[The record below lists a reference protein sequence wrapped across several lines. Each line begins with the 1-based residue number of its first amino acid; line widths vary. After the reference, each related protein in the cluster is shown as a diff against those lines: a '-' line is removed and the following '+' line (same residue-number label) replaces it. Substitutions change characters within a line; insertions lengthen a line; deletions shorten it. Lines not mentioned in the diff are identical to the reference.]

1 MISDVHAHFDLL
13 TPKELRG
20 HTFTVGRVGITDEHG
35 HPKKIFFEPKG
46 YFWTF
51 FQTIFFSMFRDQY
64 GYLTTPFR
72 SLIIMETFFIKC
84 RAVYESAI

>member
-35 HPKKIFFEPKG
+35 HPKKILFEPKG

-51 FQTIFFSMFRDQY
+51 FQTFFFRC
-64 GYLTTPFR
+64 
-72 SLIIMETFFIKC
+72 SETNVGIK
-84 RAVYESAI
+84 RPHFGR

>member
-1 MISDVHAHFDLL
+1 MNSDVHAHFDLL

-35 HPKKIFFEPKG
+35 HPKKNFFEPKG

-51 FQTIFFSMFRDQY
+51 FQIFFFDVQRPMWVLKDPISVADHHGDLVHQMSSR
-64 GYLTTPFR
+64 
-72 SLIIMETFFIKC
+72 I
-84 RAVYESAI
+84 

>member
-35 HPKKIFFEPKG
+35 HRKKNFFRAKGLLLDIFPNN
-46 YFWTF
+46 F
-51 FQTIFFSMFRDQY
+51 FRFS
-64 GYLTTPFR
+64 
-72 SLIIMETFFIKC
+72 ETNMGI
-84 RAVYESAI
+84 